1 MISSELLSIIRKI
14 EIRTRRMVDDLTAGA
29 YHSVFKGSGIEFE
42 DVREYTQED
51 DVRDIDWNVT
61 AKMGT
66 PYIKKY
72 VEERE
77 LTVMLLVDMSFS
89 SFFGSK
95 GKTKNETA
103 VEIASLLAFS
113 AIRNNDKVGLL
124 MFTDKVEF
132 YLPPKSGKIHI
143 LRLIREMLV
152 RKPESRGTNISAA
165 LEKIM
170 KILHKKAVVF
180 LISDLIDQKSNFGKA
195 LTVVNK
201 KHDVIAVRVLDDIEL
216 NFPKSG
222 LLNLSDSESGQ
233 ISFFSAKGKHLDAF
247 QEKARALHK
256 ESKDVCIKSKV
267 DIIDIVCGEDSVKP
281 LMAFFSKRERILHR
295 S

>member
-1 MISSELLSIIRKI
+1 MISSELLSRIRKI
-14 EIRTRRMVDDLTAGA
+14 EIRTRKMVDDLTAGA

-77 LTVMLLVDMSFS
+77 LTVMLLVDMSSS

-132 YLPPKSGKIHI
+132 YLPPKSGRIHI
-143 LRLIREMLV
+143 LRLIREMIV
-152 RKPESRGTNISAA
+152 RRPESKGTNISAA

-180 LISDLIDQKSNFGKA
+180 LISDLIDRESNFGRA

-201 KHDVIAVRVLDDIEL
+201 KHDVIAVRVLDEIEL
-216 NFPKSG
+216 NFPKAG
-222 LLNLSDSESGQ
+222 LLNLSDLESGQ
-233 ISFFSAKGKHLDAF
+233 VSLFSAKSKNVELF
-247 QEKARALHK
+247 REKAKLLHQ
-256 ESKDVCIKSKV
+256 ESKDICIKSKV
-267 DIIDIVCGEDSVKP
+267 DMIDILCGEDLIKP
-281 LMAFFSKRERILHR
+281 LMSFFRRRERISSR

>member
-1 MISSELLSIIRKI
+1 MISAELLSRIRKL

-77 LTVMLLVDMSFS
+77 LTVMLLVDMSAS
-89 SFFGSK
+89 NYFGSK
-95 GKTKNETA
+95 EKTKKETA

-132 YLPPKSGKIHI
+132 YLPPKSGRTHI
-143 LRLIREMLV
+143 LRLIREVLV

-180 LISDLIDQKSNFGKA
+180 LISDLIDTESNFGKA

-201 KHDVIAVRVLDDIEL
+201 KHDVVAVRVLDNIEL

-222 LLNLSDSESGQ
+222 HLNLSDSENSQ
-233 ISFFSAKGKHLDAF
+233 ISFFSAKGKNLEVF
-247 QEKARALHK
+247 KEKAKALHK

-267 DIIDIVCGEDSVKP
+267 DIIDIVCGEDFIKP
-281 LMAFFSKRERILHR
+281 LMSFFRRRERILNK

>member
-1 MISSELLSIIRKI
+1 MISAELLSRIRKL

-77 LTVMLLVDMSFS
+77 LTVMLLVDMSAS
-89 SFFGSK
+89 NYFGSK
-95 GKTKNETA
+95 EKTKNETA

-132 YLPPKSGKIHI
+132 YLPPKSGRIHI
-143 LRLIREMLV
+143 LRLIREVVV
-152 RKPESRGTNISAA
+152 RKPESKGTNISAA

-180 LISDLIDQKSNFGKA
+180 LISDLIDTESNFGKA

-201 KHDVIAVRVLDDIEL
+201 KHDVIAVRVLDNIEL

-222 LLNLSDSESGQ
+222 HLNLSDSESGQ
-233 ISFFSAKGKHLDAF
+233 ISFFSAKGKTLDAF
-247 QEKARALHK
+247 KEKARFLHK

-267 DIIDIVCGEDSVKP
+267 DIIDIVCGEDFIKP
-281 LMAFFSKRERILHR
+281 LMSFFRRRERILNK